1 MSIFLCRAVITSAI
15 LHQAPTKTGMQS
27 ETEMFE
33 AKGAE
38 LSRQARRQR
47 IASLTAPVTSALTGI
62 LEHLTRPAREAQER
76 NNLLDQLENMPAYM
90 LEDIGVTQ
98 DQTGRFFYYN
108 DFGKRVELAPAGH
121 ETPATAPEVW
131 IKAHQPAFA
140 A

>member
-1 MSIFLCRAVITSAI
+1 MSIFLCRAVITRSI
-15 LHQAPTKTGMQS
+15 LDQAQTKTEMES

-47 IASLTAPVTSALTGI
+47 FARLTAPVTSALTGI

-76 NNLLDQLENMPAYM
+76 NNLLEQLENMPAYM
-90 LEDIGVTQ
+90 LEDIGVTR
-98 DQTGRFFYYN
+98 DRTGRFSYCN

-121 ETPATAPEVW
+121 KTPATAPEVW
-131 IKAHQPAFA
+131 IKAHRPAYA
-140 A
+140 V